1 MTTSKLHTLPQLPAF
16 ARLTGLVL
24 IAAAFVLLLGGR
36 AHAQVCGAARLAP
49 VVQGEVWQGYGESN
63 SLFSAGEPVGSR
75 GIVYRT
81 AANAVV
87 TAPIS
92 GDVEYAGPVDNLGQV
107 VILNIGGDRRIVLT
121 GLSGLRVRTGD
132 RIAQGGRLGATAPV
146 HGEAAFLYMEL
157 RCGEEPVNPQPVKTV
172 AMQ

>member
-1 MTTSKLHTLPQLPAF
+1 MTTSKLHNLTQ
-16 ARLTGLVL
+16 LTGLVL

-36 AHAQVCGAARLAP
+36 AQAQVCGAPRLAP
-49 VVQGEVWQGYGESN
+49 VVQGEVWQAYGESN
-63 SLFSAGEPVGSR
+63 PLFTAGEPVGSR

-92 GDVEYAGPVDNLGQV
+92 GDVEYAGPVENLGQV
-107 VILNIGGDRRIVLT
+107 VILNIGGDRRVVLT
-121 GLSGLRVRTGD
+121 GMSGLRVRTGD
-132 RIAQGGRLGATAPV
+132 RIAQGGRLGATAPA